1 MSLEITSLNP
11 KLSDFVAK
19 VEGISLSE
27 PQTSETVEALF
38 NALDTFA
45 VLVFPNQVL
54 TDEQHIRFSRYFG
67 DLELA
72 TGDYMKQDDRRLQM
86 ELNDISNLDRT
97 GGKMETAD
105 PKRLFSLGNMLW
117 HSDSSFKAIP
127 AQYSILSAKII
138 PTTEGDTE
146 FADMR
151 AAWRALDEKTQQK
164 CLGRV
169 TRHSQLYSRGE
180 LGFTEFRED
189 QQEAMVPVRQA
200 LVRRHPRTKNIS
212 LYLSAHAGLI
222 EGWTVPESRIFLKRL
237 VEYAT
242 QREFVYRHK
251 WSVNELVIWDN
262 QATMHRAMGYD
273 NKEVRDMRRTTVA
286 GVTSSLEEMP
296 V

>member
-138 PTTEGDTE
+138 PATEGDTE

-164 CLGRV
+164 CLGQV

-200 LVRRHPRTKNIS
+200 LVRRHPRTENIS

-237 VEYAT
+237 AEHAT

-251 WSVNELVIWDN
+251 WSVNDLVIWDN

-296 V
+296 A

>member
-19 VEGISLSE
+19 LEGISLSE

-45 VLVFPNQVL
+45 VLVFPNQVV

-117 HSDSSFKAIP
+117 HSDSSFKVIP

-138 PTTEGDTE
+138 PATEGDTE

-151 AAWRALDEKTQQK
+151 SAWRALDEKTQQK
-164 CLGRV
+164 CLGQV

-237 VEYAT
+237 TEHAT
-242 QREFVYRHK
+242 QREFIYRHK
-251 WSVNELVIWDN
+251 WSVNDLVIWDN

-296 V
+296 A